1 MQTNVS
7 MAKQTFLY
15 EGQDHIF
22 QTLEKAVRGLPTSI
36 EGVLNQYNQLYIVH
50 ELIHTQTTPFWVLCV
65 CVLTISSFIA
75 KEFGAGEKLKIALV
89 LSCHGK
95 ITTGKLQTLQWRQS

>member
-1 MQTNVS
+1 

-50 ELIHTQTTPFWVLCV
+50 ELIHTQTTPF
-65 CVLTISSFIA
+65 
-75 KEFGAGEKLKIALV
+75 
-89 LSCHGK
+89 
-95 ITTGKLQTLQWRQS
+95 